1 MLVGHQDRLEL
12 LRKLEQVLEHKLEL
26 VEEGQVCKL
35 ELVGQGQVCKLVL
48 EEHTEERRWP
58 QPEGRREQQST
69 EKIYKK
75 GVNRFSKFIC
85 KIL

>member
-12 LRKLEQVLEHKLEL
+12 LHKLELVLEHKLEL
-26 VEEGQVCKL
+26 VEEEQVCKL

-48 EEHTEERRWP
+48 EERTEERRWP

-69 EKIYKK
+69 GKIMLFF
-75 GVNRFSKFIC
+75 R
-85 KIL
+85 